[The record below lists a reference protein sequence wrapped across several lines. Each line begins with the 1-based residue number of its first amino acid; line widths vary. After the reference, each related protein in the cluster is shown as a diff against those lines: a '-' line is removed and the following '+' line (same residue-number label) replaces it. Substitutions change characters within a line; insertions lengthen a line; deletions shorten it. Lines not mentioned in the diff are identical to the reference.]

1 MQVQPRDRR
10 AKGKTG
16 HLTTVATPMK
26 VRKAVIPVAGLGTR
40 FLPATKTVP
49 KELLPIVDVP
59 SIQYVVQEAVDAGI
73 QEIIFV
79 TGRGKDGIEDHFD
92 EAPELEQILAERG
105 QTEMVAMLRRIA
117 EMTEVVSVRQKKPL
131 GLGHAVLCARDLVGN
146 EPFAVMLADDLID
159 SEVPCIR
166 QLLEIFEEKKESV
179 IALMKVPEEEVHR
192 YGVIRGKEVN
202 KGLYQVEATVEKPPA
217 REAPSRM
224 AIIGRYI
231 LRPEIF
237 AILENLPAG
246 KGGEIQL
253 TDGLSQLVQD
263 RKVFGCEFQG
273 ERYDIGDK
281 LGFVRATVAYALKR
295 SDLRDRVVEYLRTT
309 IS

>member
-1 MQVQPRDRR
+1 
-10 AKGKTG
+10 
-16 HLTTVATPMK
+16 MK

-49 KELLPIVDVP
+49 KELLPIVDIP

-92 EAPELEQILAERG
+92 EAPELEQVLAERG
-105 QTEMVAMLRRIA
+105 HTEMIEMLRRIA

-131 GLGHAVLCARDLVGN
+131 GLGHAVLCARDLVGD

-159 SEVPCIR
+159 SDTPCIR
-166 QLLEIFEEKKESV
+166 QLLDIFEDKKESV
-179 IALMKVPEEEVHR
+179 IALMEVLPEEVQQ
-192 YGVIRGKEVN
+192 YGVIEGQEIEKR
-202 KGLYQVEATVEKPPA
+202 LYQIQATVEKPPVK
-217 REAPSRM
+217 EAPSRM

-237 AILENLPAG
+237 SILQKQPPG
-246 KGGEIQL
+246 RGGEIQL
-253 TDGLSQLVQD
+253 TDGLAQLVRERQ
-263 RKVFGCEFQG
+263 VFGCQFLG
-273 ERYDIGDK
+273 DRYDIGDK
-281 LGFVRATVAYALKR
+281 FGFVRATVAYALKR
-295 SDLRDRVVEYLRTT
+295 PDLKTKVKDYLKSVVH
-309 IS
+309 

>member
-1 MQVQPRDRR
+1 
-10 AKGKTG
+10 
-16 HLTTVATPMK
+16 MK
-26 VRKAVIPVAGLGTR
+26 LRKAVIPVAGLGTR

-49 KELLPIVDVP
+49 KELLPIVDIP

-92 EAPELEQILAERG
+92 EAPELDQVLAERG
-105 QTEMVAMLRRIA
+105 QTQTVAMLRRIA

-131 GLGHAVLCARDLVGN
+131 GLGHAVLCARDLVGD

-159 SEVPCIR
+159 NETPCIR
-166 QLLEIFEEKKESV
+166 QLLDIFEEKNESV
-179 IALMKVPEEEVHR
+179 IALMAVPQEDVHH
-192 YGVIRGKEVN
+192 YGVIKGRKIKER
-202 KGLYQVEATVEKPPA
+202 LFQVEATVEKPPVH
-217 REAPSRM
+217 EAPSRM

-237 AILENLPAG
+237 SILSNLPPG

-253 TDGLSQLVQD
+253 TDGLSQLVKE
-263 RKVFGCEFQG
+263 RKVFGCEFEG
-273 ERYDIGDK
+273 DRYDIGDK
-281 LGFVRATVAYALKR
+281 FGFVRATVAYALKR
-295 SDLRDRVVEYLRTT
+295 PDLKDKVLEYLKATV
-309 IS
+309 S

>member
-1 MQVQPRDRR
+1 
-10 AKGKTG
+10 
-16 HLTTVATPMK
+16 
-26 VRKAVIPVAGLGTR
+26 
-40 FLPATKTVP
+40 
-49 KELLPIVDVP
+49 
-59 SIQYVVQEAVDAGI
+59 
-73 QEIIFV
+73 
-79 TGRGKDGIEDHFD
+79 
-92 EAPELEQILAERG
+92 
-105 QTEMVAMLRRIA
+105 
-117 EMTEVVSVRQKKPL
+117 MTEVVSVRQKKPL

-166 QLLEIFEEKKESV
+166 QLLEIFEEKRESV

-231 LRPEIF
+231 LRPEVF

-253 TDGLSQLVQD
+253 TDGLSRLVQD

-295 SDLRDRVVEYLRTT
+295 PDLRDRVVEYLRTT